1 MDSTFVVVALAGL
14 YLFAVGTGV
23 PSANANAFEVMEVL
37 FTEQQSMVDYVHLGT
52 IIFTFASLLA
62 RLFVLSRGCLPTI
75 ASRINLILDSSS
87 AGATRRVTL
96 AREAATSAAWG
107 FINALRSVTLA
118 GILSG
123 MLGRFVLPLLLLVLR
138 PFIPAIL
145 RKYFLWRNWVEA
157 RFGDFVDFV
166 CVDMRKRAERR
177 RVCKARELVYGV
189 QVARLEKLNA
199 QVAALVRKAETTFSD
214 ARFWFD
220 GKYDHLR
227 PTEFAGRV
235 AVVVPEEGPIPA
247 LGLWFRLRHR
257 VDMGVHWADQTIRRI
272 ESADARNQEGI
283 ANLQHQWAFR
293 SCELRAIEDQVQRC
307 KVRARETFRLAHAE
321 RRLINSP
328 IAQPAPESRR
338 REKTALPRHTT
349 TTSVS
354 APPADVSRIIT
365 TIPAAVDSPGSAN
378 IPNLPPPSPPAPHP
392 TKSRR
397 IFPAL
402 LAAPSPTPEET
413 PTAATVTIIDTRT
426 AEQIAV
432 ADAMLSALAAQRI
445 YLAQENKRRAAEAAE
460 REQRR
465 LAPPTHRWLTNRE
478 WFAALPKAEQ
488 QAIRAKSSANN
499 NTTTSKTDILRAEA
513 EAAARRRE
521 AQAEANRVRAEAEAK
536 LRAATETRQ
545 SEEAAL
551 ESALAEERKL
561 NGSAA
566 ANTPEPSLKGKGEAV
581 VESVE
586 VTRDPE
592 ASLER
597 RATVAETQAAAD
609 EPEPARAEVKAVRFE
624 LPNDPEPSLEGR
636 GRVEAEEAHEP
647 EKAVAGEPADEPE
660 TAVLESLAEE
670 PNPEVEQ
677 GEAKADVDSI
687 TDEPELPLEGTV
699 KVDDNLVADEPEA
712 SLERTV
718 SDDATATN
726 EPALKFFSEEE
737 AKVTVAAPAES
748 ETETSYEEEVTMT
761 AGRLAEPI
769 PEVEQ
774 GEGRMSEPT
783 LADEPMS
790 ESSSE
795 QEDEVKVEC
804 ASLADE
810 PMSESSPE
818 QEDSA
823 VKAEPLAHE
832 LETAQ
837 HMLAQGPETA
847 ECPSLADVS
856 MSEAS
861 PGAEDE
867 TMAEQEF
874 SLENIDPMLLDA
886 PAEMQQRVDTEMA
899 ELGRLDAIRDQIRAA
914 QAQANHLNE
923 LQRAEAQRRE
933 WEEERARDAA
943 LDQARQQRVWHWEQA
958 QPAEIRRGFE
968 EERVLQTD
976 FAARLDG
983 EKQRVI
989 RDELAARSAED
1000 DTRLTQVDTET
1011 ASAEEV
1017 DMLDASRDSDPE
1029 AGVSEAEMSES
1040 EDDDEDTSLNDEE
1053 LQEMRPTFR
1062 ILDSL
1067 KHLEFNPFRA
1077 AEEQLPTTTPAT
1089 ATQEPSTCGQATS
1102 STSIFQRVAQ
1112 PTIPEAIP
1120 SAEQGLAG
1128 PAYPAARKV
1137 LPARGTRGA
1146 NAAMLAA
1153 ARKERESQATRARAE
1168 AAMRE
1173 ELSPEFQ
1180 ALVAE
1185 VEEEWD
1191 AELEAG
1197 QAQREAEAK
1206 ADPKGKGKAAVRAA
1220 GSAEARA
1227 KARLEFQ
1234 QIEDDMKRAGEG
1246 VQRSIEQSFSQETI
1260 FRPLE
1265 LGEEALFDPRAKRAY
1280 AEASNAYRMG
1290 VAAEEAQRSAQTRE
1304 SNMAEVSDED
1314 EEEEEAESA
1323 EDAERKAAEEEAQRV
1338 EDAEQRQT
1346 HEADARADATAARP
1360 VAGAKVNPLAKRNL
1374 VSAEGVSDAD
1384 DTDDESELYAEG
1396 ARKRADKPETD
1407 KNAQDKP
1414 FIPQYGPETFSSSP
1428 GRVSL
1433 NDYLAIV
1440 RGSRPAPAPVPSPS
1454 PIPMVSAPSPVAAV
1468 NTASPSNSPRP
1479 GPTNSSLTPLR
1490 MRNTPSPRSSP
1501 RPPPSP
1507 GTVIVMKPAP
1517 SLFIERKKPK
1527 KPTPK
1532 PGQT

>member
-1 MDSTFVVVALAGL
+1 M
-14 YLFAVGTGV
+14 
-23 PSANANAFEVMEVL
+23 
-37 FTEQQSMVDYVHLGT
+37 
-52 IIFTFASLLA
+52 
-62 RLFVLSRGCLPTI
+62 
-75 ASRINLILDSSS
+75 
-87 AGATRRVTL
+87 
-96 AREAATSAAWG
+96 
-107 FINALRSVTLA
+107 
-118 GILSG
+118 
-123 MLGRFVLPLLLLVLR
+123 
-138 PFIPAIL
+138 
-145 RKYFLWRNWVEA
+145 
-157 RFGDFVDFV
+157 
-166 CVDMRKRAERR
+166 
-177 RVCKARELVYGV
+177 
-189 QVARLEKLNA
+189 
-199 QVAALVRKAETTFSD
+199 
-214 ARFWFD
+214 
-220 GKYDHLR
+220 
-227 PTEFAGRV
+227 
-235 AVVVPEEGPIPA
+235 
-247 LGLWFRLRHR
+247 
-257 VDMGVHWADQTIRRI
+257 
-272 ESADARNQEGI
+272 
-283 ANLQHQWAFR
+283 
-293 SCELRAIEDQVQRC
+293 
-307 KVRARETFRLAHAE
+307 
-321 RRLINSP
+321 
-328 IAQPAPESRR
+328 
-338 REKTALPRHTT
+338 
-349 TTSVS
+349 
-354 APPADVSRIIT
+354 
-365 TIPAAVDSPGSAN
+365 
-378 IPNLPPPSPPAPHP
+378 
-392 TKSRR
+392 
-397 IFPAL
+397 
-402 LAAPSPTPEET
+402 
-413 PTAATVTIIDTRT
+413 
-426 AEQIAV
+426 
-432 ADAMLSALAAQRI
+432 AAQRI
-445 YLAQENKRRAAEAAE
+445 YLAQENERRTAEAAE

-488 QAIRAKSSANN
+488 QAIRAKSGAK
-499 NTTTSKTDILRAEA
+499 NTTKSKTDILRAEA
-513 EAAARRRE
+513 EAAVRRRE

-551 ESALAEERKL
+551 ESALAEESRLRAAWEIARKARVAQEARLESALAEERKL

-581 VESVE
+581 ESVDVIHE
-586 VTRDPE
+586 PE

-609 EPEPARAEVKAVRFE
+609 EPEPARAEVKAVRFA
-624 LPNDPEPSLEGR
+624 LPNDPAPSLEGR
-636 GRVEAEEAHEP
+636 GRVEAEEAYEP
-647 EKAVAGEPADEPE
+647 EKAVAGEPAEGPE

-670 PNPEVEQ
+670 LNPEVEQ
-677 GEAKADVDSI
+677 GEAKADAGSI
-687 TDEPELPLEGTV
+687 TDEPEFPLEGTV
-699 KVDDNLVADEPEA
+699 KVDDNLVADEPKA

-726 EPALKFFSEEE
+726 EPALKFSSEEE
-737 AKVTVAAPAES
+737 AKVTVAPVAHEPELKFSPEEDAMVTVAAPAES
-748 ETETSYEEEVTMT
+748 ETETSHEEEVTMT
-761 AGRLAEPI
+761 AERLAEPI

-774 GEGRMSEPT
+774 GEGRMPEPT

-810 PMSESSPE
+810 PMPESSPE
-818 QEDSA
+818 QENSA

-899 ELGRLDAIRDQIRAA
+899 ELGRLDAIRDQVRAA
-914 QAQANHLNE
+914 QAQANHLKE

-933 WEEERARDAA
+933 LEEERARDAA
-943 LDQARQQRVWHWEQA
+943 LDQARQQRVWQWEQA

-968 EERVLQTD
+968 EERVLHTD

-983 EKQRVI
+983 EEQRVI

-1017 DMLDASRDSDPE
+1017 DMLDASRDSEPE

-1040 EDDDEDTSLNDEE
+1040 EEDDEDTSLNDAE
-1053 LQEMRPTFR
+1053 LQEMRPTFP

-1089 ATQEPSTCGQATS
+1089 ATQEPSTCGLATS
-1102 STSIFQRVAQ
+1102 PTSILQRVAQ

-1120 SAEQGLAG
+1120 SVSQSVSRADSPATAPTLPQAEPANAEPASAGEAEQGLAG

-1153 ARKERESQATRARAE
+1153 AREERESQATRARRE

-1173 ELSPEFQ
+1173 ELLPEFQ

-1185 VEEEWD
+1185 VEKEWD

-1234 QIEDDMKRAGEG
+1234 QIEEDRKRAGEG
-1246 VQRSIEQSFSQETI
+1246 VQRAIEQSFSQETI

-1346 HEADARADATAARP
+1346 HEAEARADATAARP
-1360 VAGAKVNPLAKRNL
+1360 VAGAKVNPLANRNL

-1414 FIPQYGPETFSSSP
+1414 FIPRYGPETFSSSP

-1440 RGSRPAPAPVPSPS
+1440 HGSRPAPAPVPSPS
-1454 PIPMVSAPSPVAAV
+1454 SIPMVSAPSPVAAV
-1468 NTASPSNSPRP
+1468 NTASPSNSLRP
-1479 GPTNSSLTPLR
+1479 GPTNSPLTPSR
-1490 MRNTPSPRSSP
+1490 MRHTPSPRSSP